1 MVTVGVA
8 RRRTSDRW
16 LVVGGSALTV
26 LCAVAAGSA
35 ATGQADRAVF
45 LHINALPDMLYR
57 PLWLIQ
63 LIGVLGAPAV
73 VAAIACCTR
82 RFRLAL
88 ALALLIP
95 AKQVVERQV
104 IKDVV
109 HHARPGALWPEATLR
124 DVPIAGMSFPSGHA
138 MIVFGMVA
146 LLGPYLGRRVRIA
159 LVTGAVLAVVAR
171 IYLGAHTPL
180 DVLGGAGAGLA
191 VGGLINIIV
200 GVPPGTALAQ

>member
-200 GVPPGTALAQ
+200 GVPPETALPQ